1 VATKADARP
10 LRADARRNQDRIL
23 DAAQEAFSEAGPYL
37 PLDAI
42 AARAGV
48 SPATL
53 FRHFA
58 NRDELVAAVVER
70 RFADE
75 VEPVVA
81 EALAGDDAWSGLVAV
96 FAATLNVG
104 TNRPAWRETV
114 LLAKESGLVGVMTER
129 FSRPVGRLLE
139 RAQADGVV
147 RPDVGPDDLRP
158 IVRMLRG
165 VMTAEVDVPR
175 DAWLR
180 YLSLLLL
187 TPAPATGTSTGT
199 SAKRSV
205 EK

>member
-1 VATKADARP
+1 VATKAQARP

-23 DAAQEAFSEAGPYL
+23 DAAQGAFSEAGPYL

-70 RFADE
+70 RFAEE

-81 EALAGDDAWSGLVAV
+81 EALAGDDPWAGLVAV
-96 FAATLNVG
+96 FAATLDVG
-104 TNRPAWRETV
+104 SNRPAWRETV
-114 LLAKESGLVGVMTER
+114 LLAKEAGLMADMTNR
-129 FSRPVGRLLE
+129 FYRPVGPLLV
-139 RAQADGVV
+139 RARDAGIV
-147 RPDVGPDDLRP
+147 RADVGADDLRP
-158 IVRMLRG
+158 IVRMLRA
-165 VMTAEVDVPR
+165 VRTAEGDVP
-175 DAWLR
+175 DEAWLR

-187 TPAPATGTSTGT
+187 ADTGT